1 MRFLTTLVV
10 GLAVLIVAAAGLL
23 AWGLFSKTR
32 IASPAAAAVVVD
44 LGLPQGCAIQSATS
58 AGENILVHVR
68 DNGATGSCDKIFVVD
83 WARSR
88 ILGTIE
94 ARPAPQPPADQGP
107 NKP

>member
-1 MRFLTTLVV
+1 MRFLTTLVI

-32 IASPAAAAVVVD
+32 VASSTAAAVD

-58 AGENILVHVR
+58 AGENVLVHVR
-68 DNGATGSCDKIFVVD
+68 DNGATGSCDKIFIVD

-88 ILGTIE
+88 VLGTIE
-94 ARPAPQPPADQGP
+94 SRPAPRTPVAQSPSRP
-107 NKP
+107 